1 MNAATIT
8 PTVRSNART
17 AIDNIASAR
26 KVEIDKDNNATLEEK
41 NAAKTEID
49 NLVARAKADINSL
62 NHNNEIEILKE
73 NKVNEISQVVAHP
86 VKKML
91 LHKQLIKPL

>member
-41 NAAKTEID
+41 MQLKLEID
-49 NLVARAKADINSL
+49 NLVARAKQ
-62 NHNNEIEILKE
+62 ILI
-73 NKVNEISQVVAHP
+73 V
-86 VKKML
+86 
-91 LHKQLIKPL
+91 

>member
-1 MNAATIT
+1 MQ
-8 PTVRSNART
+8 
-17 AIDNIASAR
+17 
-26 KVEIDKDNNATLEEK
+26 L
-41 NAAKTEID
+41 KTEID

-86 VKKML
+86 VKK
-91 LHKQLIKPL
+91 KCCC

>member
-8 PTVRSNART
+8 TVRSNART

-41 NAAKTEID
+41 MQPK
-49 NLVARAKADINSL
+49 LR
-62 NHNNEIEILKE
+62 
-73 NKVNEISQVVAHP
+73 
-86 VKKML
+86 
-91 LHKQLIKPL
+91 

>member
-41 NAAKTEID
+41 MQPK
-49 NLVARAKADINSL
+49 LR
-62 NHNNEIEILKE
+62 
-73 NKVNEISQVVAHP
+73 
-86 VKKML
+86 
-91 LHKQLIKPL
+91 